1 MPSTL
6 RGRSSHAA
14 ARSSVDHG
22 LRGRGARARGALLAL
37 VLLAGTLAAVG
48 GHEPASARGD
58 DLIVGW
64 MFPDRDELG
73 DGVRD
78 CRSLVSFRPDGS
90 ELTKV
95 VDCNDNDL
103 GITSV
108 QNLAVSPDGDRIAF
122 TGRTTMPTTRSAL
135 FVVGIDGSGLEE
147 LCITGLNCDAPSS
160 DPFNASNIQV
170 SWGSDGLLY
179 ASLGVS
185 RVLVL
190 AFEDGIV
197 ADIDWSAT
205 GNPDARGIRLSPD
218 GSTVLFHDWD
228 NIYLASAADILAYD
242 DDSFAYERLT
252 PCRWPCHAV
261 WHPSGEGVLY
271 SVNLQDPTDFETQSI
286 AYATADPDSPNPVE
300 YVRQTGFNPQ
310 RGYNPWLH
318 SPSASPDG
326 TRLVVGSWLDG
337 GIYVV
342 ETSDSQYIDLGDLTP
357 LFTPYYG
364 QSGGSSFVSAGGFQW
379 VVPMV
384 RRIEPP
390 APSSTV
396 AVSCAPAALQVG
408 ALVTCTV
415 TGGDPGIDILWRA
428 SYNPTIAE
436 AGVTLDADGTGSF
449 TFTVPAEARGQEITV
464 ELVEWTHPVTLGV
477 AGGPVPSSI
486 PAGEGPGGSPTGLL
500 ALTGLLLVAGISA
513 RRRGA
518 LTAG

>member
-1 MPSTL
+1 
-6 RGRSSHAA
+6 
-14 ARSSVDHG
+14 
-22 LRGRGARARGALLAL
+22 LLAL
-37 VLLAGTLAAVG
+37 LLLGGALTAVG

-64 MFPDRDELG
+64 MYPDRDEL
-73 DGVRD
+73 DGSLRD
-78 CRSLVSFRPDGS
+78 CRSLVSFRPDGT

-95 VDCNDNDL
+95 VDCNDNDP

-135 FVVGIDGSGLEE
+135 FVVDIDGSGLEE
-147 LCITGLNCDAPSS
+147 LCITGVNCDAPSP

-179 ASLGVS
+179 VSVGVS

-190 AFEDGIV
+190 ALEDGIV

-242 DDSFAYERLT
+242 DDSFAYELLT
-252 PCRWPCHAV
+252 PCRWPCHAA

-271 SVNLQDPTDFETQSI
+271 SVNLQDPDDFETQSI
-286 AYATADPDSPNPVE
+286 AYATADPVSPNPVE
-300 YVRQTGFNPQ
+300 YVRQTGLNTQ
-310 RGYNPWLH
+310 MGYDPWLH

-326 TRLVVGSWLDG
+326 TRLVVGSWQDG
-337 GIYVV
+337 GIYMV
-342 ETSDSQYIDLGDLTP
+342 EISDSQAIDLGDLTP

-364 QSGGSSFVSAGGFQW
+364 DSSFVSAGGFQW
-379 VVPMV
+379 VEPMV

-408 ALVTCTV
+408 ELVTCTV
-415 TGGDPGIDILWRA
+415 SGGDPGIDILWQA
-428 SYNPTIAE
+428 AYNPVFAT
-436 AGVTLDADGTGSF
+436 AGVTLDAAGVGTFSF
-449 TFTVPAEARGQEITV
+449 LIPAAAAGGELTV
-464 ELVEWTHPVTLGV
+464 ELVDWIEPVSLGV
-477 AGGPVPSSI
+477 VGLLSPTSVR
-486 PAGEGPGGSPTGLL
+486 AGEGPAGPVGHSVFGLL
-500 ALTGLLLVAGISA
+500 AAVGAVVAVRRQVVTG
-513 RRRGA
+513 
-518 LTAG
+518 